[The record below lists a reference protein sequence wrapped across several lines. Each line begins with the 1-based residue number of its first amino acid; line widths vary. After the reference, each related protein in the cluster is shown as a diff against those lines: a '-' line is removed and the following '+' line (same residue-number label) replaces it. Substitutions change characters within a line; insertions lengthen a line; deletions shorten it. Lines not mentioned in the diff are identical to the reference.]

1 MSRAASLV
9 AALGLVACAGAGG
22 VQRSELPAS
31 PVALL
36 QRSEEQALRRVDA
49 LRDLEKR
56 QEAGLREGIVLLE
69 NLDAMFGGSPEVE
82 RRLRQV
88 QGHLALLDPR
98 TGRAERIENAPPQA
112 RPVAWSPDR
121 RRLLVAGT
129 WRQQRQLFAWDRETR
144 RIEIVTAGPA
154 HHPSGCWTG
163 DGRLV
168 AVEVA
173 REELANA
180 PSRIVASPP
189 GGGALSPVDATE
201 AIHLGIACSPKAAEI
216 VFVRLD
222 PEQGR
227 PHLFVQSLEPPGEPR
242 AVAVGANPVFA
253 PDGEWIVYVAP
264 TTRGQRLFRVRR
276 DGAGRTALGA
286 GTSDENFPAVAPD
299 GRYVAFVASDENQ
312 RERVWVRRMD
322 GTGDRPL
329 LSAGDGSV
337 PVW

>member
-1 MSRAASLV
+1 VSRAATLV
-9 AALGLVACAGAGG
+9 AALLLVACAGAGG

-36 QRSEEQALRRVDA
+36 QRSEEQALRRLDA
-49 LRDLEKR
+49 LRDYEKR
-56 QEAGLREGIVLLE
+56 QEASQREGIVLLE
-69 NLDAMFGGSPEVE
+69 NLDGMLGGSPELE
-82 RRLRQV
+82 RRLQHV

-98 TGRAERIENAPPQA
+98 TGETERIENAPPQA
-112 RPVAWSPDR
+112 RPTAWSPDR
-121 RRLLVAGT
+121 RRLLVSGT
-129 WRQQRQLFAWDRETR
+129 WRQRRQLFAWDRETR

-154 HHPSGCWTG
+154 HHVNGCWTG

-168 AVEVA
+168 AVEVE

-180 PSRIVASPP
+180 TSRLVASAP
-189 GGGALSPVDATE
+189 GGGALSPIGPE
-201 AIHLGIACSPKAAEI
+201 AFHMGLACSPTVAEI
-216 VFVRLD
+216 AFVRID

-227 PHLFVQSLEPPGEPR
+227 PHLYVQSLDPPGEPR
-242 AVAVGANPVFA
+242 EVAIGASPVFA

-276 DGAGRTALGA
+276 DGSGRTALGA
-286 GTSDENFPAVAPD
+286 GTTDENFPAVAPD
-299 GRYVAFVASDENQ
+299 GRYVAFVATDEND

-329 LSAGDGSV
+329 LSTGDGSV